1 MLFPGWLLQS
11 ALLALAAYAS
21 DSKEAERL
29 RHLAS
34 PAGKVSLFSRLI
46 LSDFDVV
53 FLTYFFWQ
61 KEYSQW
67 IMTSQRSLL
76 EVMSEFPSAKP
87 SLGVFFAA
95 ISPRLQPRYYSISSS
110 PRYLELLIIL
120 HLTSASP
127 SVS

>member
-1 MLFPGWLLQS
+1 MLFPKWLLQS
-11 ALLALAAYAS
+11 ALLALAAHAS

-34 PAGKVSLFSRLI
+34 PAGKVGLSYMLIFS
-46 LSDFDVV
+46 DVDAV
-53 FLTYFFWQ
+53 FLTPFLFWQ

-67 IMTSQRSLL
+67 IVTSQRSLL

-87 SLGVFFAA
+87 PLGVFFAA

-110 PRYLELLIIL
+110 PRYIRLTIVPLI
-120 HLTSASP
+120 
-127 SVS
+127 